1 MVKKFLGKIFTKER
15 IIWFVLLAAAVY
27 TAVFF
32 INRYNSYEEK
42 WKQAVENNKAYALQL
57 DKQKAESNM
66 FKLKVEQL
74 EYYSDSIMVKLNEAR
89 KELKVKD
96 NQLKQLMWLETE
108 FQKKDTV
115 YLTDTIF
122 KEPDFTLD
130 TIMGDEWVQT
140 NLHLEYPG
148 TIATESTVKSE
159 KTVVVSAQ
167 KETVDPPKK
176 FFLCRWFQKKHTV
189 IKVVTKENNPYV
201 IDQENVY
208 IEIMD

>member
-1 MVKKFLGKIFTKER
+1 MIKKFLDKIFTKER
-15 IIWFVLLAAAVY
+15 IIWLILLVAAVC
-27 TAVFF
+27 TAIFF

-189 IKVVTKENNPYV
+189 IKVVTKENNPHV

-208 IEIMD
+208 IEIVD

>member
-1 MVKKFLGKIFTKER
+1 MIKKLLDKIFTKER
-15 IIWFVLLAAAVY
+15 LIWFVLLTAAVC

-74 EYYSDSIMVKLNEAR
+74 EYYSDSIMVKLNETR

-167 KETVDPPKK
+167 RETVDPPKK

-189 IKVVTKENNPYV
+189 IKVVTKENNPHV
-201 IDQENVY
+201 IDQENVF
-208 IEIMD
+208 IEIVE

>member
-1 MVKKFLGKIFTKER
+1 MIKKLLDKIFTKER
-15 IIWFVLLAAAVY
+15 LIWFVLLTAAVC

-74 EYYSDSIMVKLNEAR
+74 EYYSDSIMIKLNEAR

-148 TIATESTVKSE
+148 MIATESTVKSE

-167 KETVDPPKK
+167 RETVDPPKK

-189 IKVVTKENNPYV
+189 IKVVTKENNPHV

-208 IEIMD
+208 IEIVD

>member
-1 MVKKFLGKIFTKER
+1 MIKKFLGKIFTKER
-15 IIWFVLLAAAVY
+15 IIWLILLAVAACAAVL
-27 TAVFF
+27 F

-74 EYYSDSIMVKLNEAR
+74 EYYSDSIIVKLNEAR

-159 KTVVVSAQ
+159 KTVVVSSQ
-167 KETVDPPKK
+167 RETVDPPKK

-189 IKVVTKENNPYV
+189 IKVVTKENNPHV

-208 IEIMD
+208 IEIVD

>member
-1 MVKKFLGKIFTKER
+1 MIKKFLGKIFTKER
-15 IIWFVLLAAAVY
+15 IIWVVLLTAAVC

-167 KETVDPPKK
+167 RETVDPPKK

-189 IKVVTKENNPYV
+189 IKVVTKENNPHV
-201 IDQENVY
+201 INQENVY
-208 IEIMD
+208 IEIVD

>member
-1 MVKKFLGKIFTKER
+1 
-15 IIWFVLLAAAVY
+15 
-27 TAVFF
+27 
-32 INRYNSYEEK
+32 
-42 WKQAVENNKAYALQL
+42 
-57 DKQKAESNM
+57 
-66 FKLKVEQL
+66 
-74 EYYSDSIMVKLNEAR
+74 MVKLNEAR

-159 KTVVVSAQ
+159 KTVVVSSQ
-167 KETVDPPKK
+167 RETVDPPKK

-189 IKVVTKENNPYV
+189 IKVVTKENNPHV

-208 IEIMD
+208 IEIVD

>member
-1 MVKKFLGKIFTKER
+1 MIKKFLGKIFTKER
-15 IIWFVLLAAAVY
+15 IIWFVLLAAAVC

-42 WKQAVENNKAYALQL
+42 WKQTVENNKAYALQL

-74 EYYSDSIMVKLNEAR
+74 EYYNDSIMVKLNEAR

-167 KETVDPPKK
+167 RETVDPPKK

-189 IKVVTKENNPYV
+189 IKVVTKENNPHV

-208 IEIMD
+208 IEIVD

>member
-1 MVKKFLGKIFTKER
+1 MIKKFLGKIFTKER
-15 IIWFVLLAAAVY
+15 IIWLVLLAAAVC

-42 WKQAVENNKAYALQL
+42 WKQAVENNKAYVLQL

-74 EYYSDSIMVKLNEAR
+74 EYYSDSIMVKLNETR

-96 NQLKQLMWLETE
+96 SQLKQLMWLETE

-167 KETVDPPKK
+167 RETVDPPKK

-189 IKVVTKENNPYV
+189 IKVVTKENNPHV

-208 IEIMD
+208 IEIVD

>member
-1 MVKKFLGKIFTKER
+1 MIKKFLGKIFTKER
-15 IIWFVLLAAAVY
+15 IIWFVLLAAAVC

-74 EYYSDSIMVKLNEAR
+74 EYYNDSIMVKLNEAR

-122 KEPDFTLD
+122 KDPDFTLD

-167 KETVDPPKK
+167 RETVDPPKK

-189 IKVVTKENNPYV
+189 IKVVTKENNPHV

-208 IEIMD
+208 IEIVD